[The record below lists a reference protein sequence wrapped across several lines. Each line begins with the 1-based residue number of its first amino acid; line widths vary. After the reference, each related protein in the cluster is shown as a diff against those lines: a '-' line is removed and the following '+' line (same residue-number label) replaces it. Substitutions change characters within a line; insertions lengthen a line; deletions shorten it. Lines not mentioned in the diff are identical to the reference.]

1 MFVFDGVDDV
11 DEDGW
16 LSTSIVVA
24 VALLVAAVVV
34 VPVFG
39 GGDGSTGS
47 TPNVIN
53 QKSLS
58 ECTASSSETSG
69 SVLAPPANPN
79 DPQTALD
86 FRRCCR

>member
-69 SVLAPPANPN
+69 SVSGTSGKPKRPSNSIRFSSL
-79 DPQTALD
+79 L
-86 FRRCCR
+86 